1 MEAAQAGVPDAANT
15 ALSITPEQHQRN
27 EARVTSQPDDGHSI
41 CSDGSVASSTTDINC
56 MEQDD
61 DTGGPYQEVRS
72 RKRTRRNN
80 SNSSSETIIQSKAI
94 EEGLTVVFAPADTET
109 LITSLSSVKLSR
121 ALENSCPEGIHE
133 VRFNSRLNVIAV
145 DTRNGEATRTLLNLK
160 ALCGIPVMSYSPLAG
175 ATVNGMIQDVDK
187 ELSNEEITSHLRSN
201 INVGAVRR
209 LGKSSTVKVTFRGK
223 ILPTHVLLGHVRHP
237 VHPFQERPIQC
248 LNCFGFGHKRVTC
261 KRPKKCEHCG
271 KPHESTD
278 ITCQS
283 MPAKCVNCGQEH
295 EATARFCS
303 KRKKLGEIQAYSKSN
318 LVGFHVAKSALEYD
332 ELFPEMEST
341 QAGSNA
347 TKEPTVTELK
357 NSGERDME
365 ETLKDVTTSSL
376 FTTVVKQT
384 KPKSQA
390 TKKDCQGSSPHEKQ
404 KINMP
409 AASTPQE
416 SQTFSAPTTQP
427 QPCHSKDTNAQ
438 PKTSFGDSSP
448 EWMSFVKAAV
458 KIALSV
464 LKSIESTWAKT
475 LTTIIQAVLPL
486 LEGC

>member
-1 MEAAQAGVPDAANT
+1 MEAAQAAVPDAANT
-15 ALSITPEQHQRN
+15 ALSITPEQRPRN
-27 EARVTSQPDDGHSI
+27 EAPVMSQPDDGHFI
-41 CSDGSVASSTTDINC
+41 CSDGSIASSTTDINY
-56 MEQDD
+56 MEHDD
-61 DTGGPYQEVRS
+61 DIGGPYQEVKS

-80 SNSSSETIIQSKAI
+80 SNSSSETIIQPKAI
-94 EEGLTVVFAPADTET
+94 QEGLTVVFAPADTET
-109 LITSLSSVKLSR
+109 LITSLSNVKLSR

-145 DTRNGEATRTLLNLK
+145 DTRNGEATKTLLNLK

-175 ATVNGMIQDVDK
+175 TTVNGTIQDIDK

-201 INVGAVRR
+201 IKVGAVRR

-223 ILPTHVLLGHVRHP
+223 ILPTHVLLGHVRLP

-248 LNCFGFGHKRVTC
+248 LNCFGFGHKRVAC
-261 KRPKKCEHCG
+261 KRLKRCEHCG

-283 MPAKCVNCGQEH
+283 MPAKCVNSDQEH
-295 EATARFCS
+295 EATARLCS

-318 LVGFHVAKSALEYD
+318 SVGFHVAKSVLEYD
-332 ELFPEMEST
+332 KHFPDMEST
-341 QAGSNA
+341 RAGSNA
-347 TKEPTVTELK
+347 TKDPTVSELK
-357 NSGERDME
+357 NSGEEDMQ
-365 ETLKDVTTSSL
+365 ETLNDVTTSSL
-376 FTTVVKQT
+376 YTTVVKQT
-384 KPKSQA
+384 KPKSHA
-390 TKKDCQGSSPHEKQ
+390 TQKDCQGSSPHDKQ
-404 KINMP
+404 NINIP
-409 AASTPQE
+409 AASTLQA
-416 SQTFSAPTTQP
+416 SQTFSAPNARP

-438 PKTSFGDSSP
+438 PTTSFEDSPP
-448 EWMSFVKAAV
+448 EWLSFVKAAV
-458 KIALSV
+458 KIALSL